1 MKNIKTIS
9 IIGLGAIGCSYASK
23 FYDIDPS
30 CIRIIADKERIK
42 KYKQNK
48 HIINGKLYDFT
59 YVSPEE
65 KLGASDL
72 VIFSTKFH
80 HLPQAIKDTKNSI
93 GEDTIILSFLNGISS
108 EEIIGKEYG
117 MEKLLYS
124 MIIGIDA
131 VREGNKVSFAAS
143 GKVTFGEKENAI
155 YSEKV
160 KAVKELF
167 DRYKVPYSIPEDM
180 MRTLWWKYMVNVGI
194 NQASAVLRSHYKVFQ
209 TTVEA
214 RNLMEDAMWE
224 VINISRKIGINL
236 DKSDIKRWYDVLYSL
251 SPNGRTS
258 MLEDIESGRKTEIEI
273 FGGTVCELGEK
284 YGVAT
289 PVNKTL
295 FNIIKVMEQR
305 PFTVA
310 SLQKKG

>member
-23 FYDIDPS
+23 FYDVDPS
-30 CIRIIADKERIK
+30 CIRIIANKERVK
-42 KYKQNK
+42 KYKENK
-48 HIINGKLYDFT
+48 YIINGKQYDFS
-59 YVSPEE
+59 YVNPEE
-65 KLGASDL
+65 KLEKSDL

-80 HLPQAIKDTKNSI
+80 HLAQAIKDMKNSI

-108 EEIIGKEYG
+108 EEVIGKEFG
-117 MEKLLYS
+117 MEKILYS
-124 MIIGIDA
+124 MVIGIDA
-131 VREGNKVSFAAS
+131 VRSGNVVSFSAS
-143 GKVTFGEKENAI
+143 GKLTFGEKENVI

-160 KAVKELF
+160 QVVKELF
-167 DRYKVPYSIPEDM
+167 DRFHIPYIIPEDM
-180 MRTLWWKYMVNVGI
+180 MRSLWWKYMVNVGI

-214 RNLMEDAMWE
+214 RNLMESAMWE
-224 VINISRKIGINL
+224 VIYISQKIGINL
-236 DKSDIKRWYDVLYSL
+236 NESDITKWYDVLYSL
-251 SPNGRTS
+251 NPKGRTS

-273 FGGTVCELGEK
+273 FAGTVCELGEK

-295 FNIIKVMEQR
+295 FNIIRVMEQNN
-305 PFTVA
+305 
-310 SLQKKG
+310 